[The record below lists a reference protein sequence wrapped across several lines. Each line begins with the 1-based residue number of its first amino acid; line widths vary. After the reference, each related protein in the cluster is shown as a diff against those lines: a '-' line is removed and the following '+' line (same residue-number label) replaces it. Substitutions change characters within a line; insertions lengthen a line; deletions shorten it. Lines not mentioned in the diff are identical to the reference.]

1 MSPMGSRTSPTPADA
16 PYPSLGFSVMK
27 AASAA
32 SNSFAREPNTSPVV
46 HPAVEELQGLTL
58 ALDKRRGGVNSQA
71 P

>member
-32 SNSFAREPNTSPVV
+32 SKLLGTGN
-46 HPAVEELQGLTL
+46 LTRYPWFTPRSRNFR
-58 ALDKRRGGVNSQA
+58 D
-71 P
+71 